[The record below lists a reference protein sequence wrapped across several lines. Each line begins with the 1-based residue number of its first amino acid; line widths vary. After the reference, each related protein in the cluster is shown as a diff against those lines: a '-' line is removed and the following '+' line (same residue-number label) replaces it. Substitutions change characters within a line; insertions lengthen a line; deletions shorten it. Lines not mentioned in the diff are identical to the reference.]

1 MAGHLSASTA
11 NTLTKR
17 REIAARRRVAQQEL
31 EAAQARLSAAELGSA
46 KPKKVAFVEVA
57 VDVEARAATEAEI
70 DLTYH
75 VSGASWRPLYDLMLD
90 GERLNVSYLAEITQQ
105 TGEDWP
111 EVALV
116 LSTSRPG
123 QSQTLPELSPWYV
136 GRPQP
141 PRAPASGVVMA
152 ASMAREAAPGD
163 DGGAGRG
170 GGRRAAPQ
178 ARLCRLGPQAGTSGE
193 DARRRAGR
201 ERVRSRAHL

>member
-1 MAGHLSASTA
+1 
-11 NTLTKR
+11 
-17 REIAARRRVAQQEL
+17 EIAARRRAAQQEL
-31 EAAQARLSAAELGSA
+31 EAAQARLSAAELGTA

-116 LSTSRPG
+116 LSTTRPG

-141 PRAPASGVVMA
+141 PRAPKARMLRGS
-152 ASMAREAAPGD
+152 SMANQADPG
-163 DGGAGRG
+163 
-170 GGRRAAPQ
+170 
-178 ARLCRLGPQAGTSGE
+178 
-193 DARRRAGR
+193 
-201 ERVRSRAHL
+201 ERVSVAFAAAAG